1 MFFQSIFYCTY
12 ITRQNNILINFLNKN
27 TLNDYQLGTVI
38 FTTLRINFFF
48 LIPES
53 FLRVG
58 WGSKNYKFWVPIPL
72 SPPYFLN
79 LTSLSYTKVKKRRR
93 RRRIFTKK
101 KRDVYL
107 LLGLLYK
114 CICYIILTKVHI
126 IFL

>member
-58 WGSKNYKFWVPIPL
+58 WGSKNYKFWVQIPL

-79 LTSLSYTKVKKRRR
+79 LTSLSYTKVKK
-93 RRRIFTKK
+93 KK
-101 KRDVYL
+101 KEM
-107 LLGLLYK
+107 
-114 CICYIILTKVHI
+114 YIYC
-126 IFL
+126 